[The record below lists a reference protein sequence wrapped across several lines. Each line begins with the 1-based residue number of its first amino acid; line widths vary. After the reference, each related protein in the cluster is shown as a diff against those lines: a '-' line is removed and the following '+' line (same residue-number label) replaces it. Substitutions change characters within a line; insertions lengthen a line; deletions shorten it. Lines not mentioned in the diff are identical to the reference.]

1 MPMMPPKQC
10 NAASC
15 KEYSTFG
22 GRCDNHKKKAWVSS
36 EGKTSS
42 ERGYGTKWRKVR
54 KAALHRDLHLCQVCR
69 NDHNRLREAKE
80 VDHVINKAN
89 GGDDS
94 LANLQSICTP
104 CHKLKTQKERNPSK

>member
-1 MPMMPPKQC
+1 MPMMPPKPC
-10 NAASC
+10 SKAGCRVYATSG
-15 KEYSTFG
+15 S
-22 GRCDNHKKKAWVSS
+22 RCDEHQRKAWASN

-42 ERGYGTKWRKVR
+42 ERGYGAKWRKVR

-69 NDHNRLREAKE
+69 KDNRLREAKE
-80 VDHVINKAN
+80 VDHIINKAD

-94 LANLQSICTP
+94 LENLQAICTP